1 MKINFDSPDLKFF
14 FSFQC
19 PYSYIAWNVI
29 SKVLDKT
36 SVTLAPINVGYM
48 PPGNLK
54 YHFRDIWS
62 DERWA
67 KLSGD
72 ANKLLLKMSKPEK
85 FVSELSVSRAISNY
99 AADEI
104 SEYISSVFSAVF
116 FTGAG
121 ISSNSKLR
129 MHLQSESVDSSP
141 FDDAQHDES
150 TLAKAEEQL
159 MIWGHERLRIVP
171 TIDNK
176 GERYAGLIDASGFE
190 CYIQDLL
197 Y

>member
-1 MKINFDSPDLKFF
+1 MKINFDLPDLKFY

-29 SKVLDKT
+29 NKVLDKT
-36 SVTLAPINVGYM
+36 HVTVAPINVGRM

-62 DERWA
+62 DERWEN
-67 KLSGD
+67 LSGD

-85 FVSELSVSRAISNY
+85 FVSELSVSRAISY
-99 AADEI
+99 YPSDEI
-104 SEYISSVFSAVF
+104 PEYISSVFRAVF
-116 FTGAG
+116 FTGID
-121 ISSNSKLR
+121 ISNNSKMR
-129 MHLQSESVDSSP
+129 MHLQSESIDSSL

-159 MIWGHERLRIVP
+159 LIWGHERLRIVP

-176 GERYAGLIDASGFE
+176 GERYAGLIDAYGLE
-190 CYIQDLL
+190 RYIQDLL
-197 Y
+197 D